1 MFKKILIANRGE
13 IALRIIRACK
23 ELGIKTVAVFSE
35 LDRESLPVK
44 LADEKVCI
52 GPAPAQDS
60 YLNIPRILSAAEITG
75 CEAIHPGYGFL
86 AESAEF
92 AEACESCN
100 IKFIGPNAEIIRL
113 MGDKVM
119 SRRRMKE
126 AGVPILPGSE
136 GEINSVKEAKSIAAE
151 IGYPVIFKAAAGG
164 GGKGMRIVRNEKD
177 LETGFRMSQAEA
189 KTTFGDP
196 RIYLEKFLEKTRH
209 IEVQILG
216 DSQGKIIHLGERE
229 CSIQRRHQK
238 LIEECPSP
246 MVNEEIRQKLGN
258 WAIKGACAIEYQNA
272 GTIEFLADDKGNFYF
287 IEMNT
292 RIQVEHAVTELVTR
306 TDIVK
311 AQILIAAGENLYTAL
326 GGIDKSFIS
335 EELKEIHAIECR
347 INAEDPEQDFIPTP
361 GKITNLI
368 LPGGIG
374 VRVDSHIFPNYTIP
388 PYYDSLIAKI
398 VVWDT
403 NRRGALT
410 RMERALN
417 ETVIEGVKT
426 TIPFYLKI
434 LANKQFRAGDLST
447 SLIKS
452 VEFKSLAGAKV

>member
-23 ELGIKTVAVFSE
+23 ELGIKTVAVYSE
-35 LDRESLPVK
+35 PDIDSLPVK
-44 LADEKVCI
+44 LAEEKVCI

-75 CEAIHPGYGFL
+75 SEAIHPGYGFL
-86 AESAEF
+86 AESSEF

-100 IKFIGPNAEIIRL
+100 IKFIGPNAETIRL
-113 MGDKVM
+113 MGDKVQA
-119 SRRRMKE
+119 RARMIG
-126 AGVPILPGSE
+126 AGVPVLPGSN
-136 GEINSVKEAKSIAAE
+136 GEVNSVKEAKGIAAE

-164 GGKGMRIVRNEKD
+164 GGKGMRIVKSEKD
-177 LETGFRMSQAEA
+177 LDTGFRMSQAEA
-189 KTTFGDP
+189 KATFGDP
-196 RIYLEKFLEKTRH
+196 RVYLEKFLENTRH

-216 DSQGKIIHLGERE
+216 DKFNKIIHLGERE

-246 MVNEEIRQKLGN
+246 MVNDEIRQKLGD
-258 WAIKGACAIEYQNA
+258 WAIKGASAIEYFNA
-272 GTIEFLADDKGNFYF
+272 GTMEFLADNKENFYF

-311 AQILIAAGENLYTAL
+311 AQILIAAGENLCSAL
-326 GGIDKSFIS
+326 GGMDKSFIS

-347 INAEDPEQDFIPTP
+347 INAEDPQQDFMPTP
-361 GKITNLI
+361 GKISTLH
-368 LPGGIG
+368 LPGGAG
-374 VRVDSHIFPNYTIP
+374 VRVDSHIFPGYTIP

-403 NRRGALT
+403 ARAGAIA
-410 RMERALN
+410 RMERALK
-417 ETVIEGVKT
+417 ETNIEGIKT
-426 TIPFYLKI
+426 TIPFHLNI
-434 LANKQFRAGDLST
+434 LANKKFRAGELST
-447 SLIKS
+447 ALIES
-452 VEFKSLAGAKV
+452 AE

>member
-35 LDRESLPVK
+35 PDIDSLPVK
-44 LADEKVCI
+44 LAEEKVCI

-75 CEAIHPGYGFL
+75 SEAIHPGYGFL
-86 AESAEF
+86 AESSEF

-100 IKFIGPNAEIIRL
+100 IKFIGPNTETIRL
-113 MGDKVM
+113 MGDKVQ
-119 SRRRMKE
+119 SRARMQE
-126 AGVPILPGSE
+126 AGVPILPGSK
-136 GEINSVKEAKSIAAE
+136 GEVNSIKEAKGIAAE

-164 GGKGMRIVRNEKD
+164 GGKGMRIVKSEKD

-189 KTTFGDP
+189 KATFGDP
-196 RIYLEKFLEKTRH
+196 RVYLEKFLEKTRH
-209 IEVQILG
+209 IEVQVLG
-216 DSQGKIIHLGERE
+216 DKLGKIIHLGERE

-246 MVNEEIRQKLGN
+246 MVNDEIRQKLGD
-258 WAIKGACAIEYQNA
+258 WAVKGATAIGYYNA
-272 GTIEFLADDKGNFYF
+272 GTMEFLADNKENFYF

-311 AQILIAAGENLYTAL
+311 AQILIAAGENLCTAL
-326 GGIDKSFIS
+326 GGMDKSFIS
-335 EELKEIHAIECR
+335 EELKEIHALECR
-347 INAEDPEQDFIPTP
+347 INAEDPQQDFMPTP
-361 GKITNLI
+361 GKINTLH
-368 LPGGIG
+368 LPGGAG
-374 VRVDSHIFPNYTIP
+374 VRVDSHIFQGYTIP
-388 PYYDSLIAKI
+388 PYYDSLIAKV

-403 NRRGALT
+403 NRAGAIA
-410 RMERALN
+410 RMERALK
-417 ETVIEGVKT
+417 ETIIEGVKT
-426 TIPFYLKI
+426 TIPFHLNI
-434 LANKQFRAGDLST
+434 LANKKFRAGELST
-447 SLIKS
+447 ALIES
-452 VEFKSLAGAKV
+452 AE

>member
-23 ELGIKTVAVFSE
+23 ELGIKTVAVYSE
-35 LDRESLPVK
+35 PDIDSLPVK
-44 LADEKVCI
+44 LAEEKVCI

-75 CEAIHPGYGFL
+75 SEAIHPGYGFL
-86 AESAEF
+86 AESSEF

-100 IKFIGPNAEIIRL
+100 IKFIGPNTETIRL
-113 MGDKVM
+113 MGDKVQ
-119 SRRRMKE
+119 SRARMQE
-126 AGVPILPGSE
+126 AGVPILPGSK
-136 GEINSVKEAKSIAAE
+136 GEVNSIKEAKGIAAE

-164 GGKGMRIVRNEKD
+164 GGKGMRIVKNEKD

-189 KTTFGDP
+189 KATFGDP
-196 RIYLEKFLEKTRH
+196 RVYLEKFLEKTRH
-209 IEVQILG
+209 IEVQVLG
-216 DSQGKIIHLGERE
+216 DKLGKIIHLGERE
-229 CSIQRRHQK
+229 CSVQRRHQK

-246 MVNEEIRQKLGN
+246 MVNDEIRKKLGD
-258 WAIKGACAIEYQNA
+258 WAVKGASAIQYFNA
-272 GTIEFLADDKGNFYF
+272 GTMEFLADSKENFYF

-311 AQILIAAGENLYTAL
+311 AQILIAAGENLCSAL
-326 GGIDKSFIS
+326 GGMDKSFIS
-335 EELKEIHAIECR
+335 EELKEIHALECR
-347 INAEDPEQDFIPTP
+347 INAEDPQQDFMPTP
-361 GKITNLI
+361 GKINTLH
-368 LPGGIG
+368 LPGGAG
-374 VRVDSHIFPNYTIP
+374 VRIDSHIFPGYTIP

-403 NRRGALT
+403 NRAGAIA
-410 RMERALN
+410 RMERALK

-426 TIPFYLKI
+426 TIPFHLNI
-434 LANKQFRAGDLST
+434 LANKKFRAGELST
-447 SLIKS
+447 ALIES
-452 VEFKSLAGAKV
+452 TE